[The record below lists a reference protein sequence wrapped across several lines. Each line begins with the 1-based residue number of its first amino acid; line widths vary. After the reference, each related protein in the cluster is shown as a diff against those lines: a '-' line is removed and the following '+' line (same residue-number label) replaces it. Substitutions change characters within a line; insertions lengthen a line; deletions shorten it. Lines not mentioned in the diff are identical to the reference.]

1 MIIDEFKKK
10 VVFITGISSG
20 IGLAQAEGFLKQGA
34 TVFGMDIVEPDV
46 LTNAVF
52 QNSIGRNFAY
62 LTGDVTQPKDVEE
75 AVKTAISTFGK
86 IDILLNTAGILDNY
100 TPTLETDEA
109 LWDRVLNTNLK
120 GMYFVANAI
129 LPGMLEQKHG
139 VIVNM
144 ASIAGLVAG
153 GGGAAYTT
161 AKHGI
166 IGYTKQLDYD
176 YAKHGIRCNAIA
188 PGAIETPMNKAD
200 FAGTGEM
207 AKWVAKETPAGRWA
221 QPKEVADLTLF
232 LASSLADYIHGT
244 VLPIDGGWL
253 EK

>member
-1 MIIDEFKKK
+1 MIISEFKEK
-10 VVFITGISSG
+10 VVFITGLSSG
-20 IGLAQAEGFLKQGA
+20 IGLAQAEAFLNQGA
-34 TVFGMDIVEPDV
+34 LVFGMDIAEPDSLNNEV
-46 LTNAVF
+46 LKKNLGQKFAY
-52 QNSIGRNFAY
+52 SIG
-62 LTGDVTQPKDVEE
+62 DVAKQKDVEK
-75 AVKTAISTFGK
+75 AVNKAIATFER

-100 TPTLETDEA
+100 APTLETDEA
-109 LWDRVLNTNLK
+109 LWDRILNTNLK
-120 GMYFVANAI
+120 GMYLVANAV
-129 LPGMLEQKHG
+129 LPGMLERKHG

-176 YAKHGIRCNAIA
+176 YAKQGIRCNAIA

-200 FAGTGEM
+200 FAGTGDM

-232 LASSLADYIHGT
+232 LASSLADYMHGT
-244 VLPIDGGWL
+244 VIPIDGGWL